1 MRRWSAV
8 VAVVGSLV
16 GLGAGGVLAQ
26 PIDPKLETTRALL
39 ELCAAEPGSPRYAAR
54 LSYCEGFIAGTGLL
68 YEKLVEAGAIRPW
81 ACAPQAPSAQEVRE
95 AFVKWARAHPRHL
108 DEPPVDGFWR
118 AMAATWP
125 CPATPSG
132 AAGRRN

>member
-1 MRRWSAV
+1 MLRTMLSAAGI
-8 VAVVGSLV
+8 VAAATAVGH
-16 GLGAGGVLAQ
+16 AQ

-39 ELCAAEPGSPRYAAR
+39 ELCAAEPGSPRYGAR

-68 YEKLVEAGAIRPW
+68 YEKLVAAGVIKPW
-81 ACAPQAPSAQEVRE
+81 ACAPTAPSAEEIRT
-95 AFVKWARAHPRHL
+95 AFVTWAKANPRYL

-125 CPATPSG
+125 CPEQPAR
-132 AAGRRN
+132 AGTARKKS

>member
-1 MRRWSAV
+1 MLRTMLSAAGI
-8 VAVVGSLV
+8 VAAATAVGH
-16 GLGAGGVLAQ
+16 AQ

-39 ELCAAEPGSPRYAAR
+39 ELCAAEPGSPRYGAR

-68 YEKLVEAGAIRPW
+68 YEKLVDAGVIAPW
-81 ACAPQAPSAQEVRE
+81 ACAPTAPSAEEIRT
-95 AFVKWARAHPRHL
+95 AFVTWAKANPRYL

-125 CPATPSG
+125 CPEQPARAG
-132 AAGRRN
+132 AARKKS

>member
-1 MRRWSAV
+1 MLRTMLSAAGI
-8 VAVVGSLV
+8 VAAATAVGH
-16 GLGAGGVLAQ
+16 AQ

-39 ELCAAEPGSPRYAAR
+39 ELCAAEPGSPRYGAR

-68 YEKLVEAGAIRPW
+68 YEKLVDAGVIAPW
-81 ACAPQAPSAQEVRE
+81 ACAPTAPSAEEIRT
-95 AFVKWARAHPRHL
+95 AFVTWAKANPRYL

-125 CPATPSG
+125 CPEQPAR
-132 AAGRRN
+132 AGTARKKS

>member
-1 MRRWSAV
+1 MRPFSA
-8 VAVVGSLV
+8 
-16 GLGAGGVLAQ
+16 GVLVAGVLSATAAAQ
-26 PIDPKLETTRALL
+26 PLDPKLETTRALL
-39 ELCAAEPGSPRYAAR
+39 ELCAAEPGSPRYGAR

-81 ACAPQAPSAQEVRE
+81 ACAPSPPSAEEIRT
-95 AFVKWARAHPRHL
+95 AFVRWARANPRYL

-125 CPATPSG
+125 CPEKPEKPAPT
-132 AAGRRN
+132 RRKP

>member
-1 MRRWSAV
+1 MLRTMLSAV
-8 VAVVGSLV
+8 GIVAAATAVGH
-16 GLGAGGVLAQ
+16 AQ

-39 ELCAAEPGSPRYAAR
+39 ELCAAEPGSPRYGAR

-68 YEKLVEAGAIRPW
+68 YEKLVDAGVIKPW
-81 ACAPQAPSAQEVRE
+81 ACAPTAPSAEEVRK
-95 AFVKWARAHPRHL
+95 AFVTWAKANPRYL

-125 CPATPSG
+125 CPDQPAR
-132 AAGRRN
+132 AGTARKKS